1 MKKSRDMIALFLVC
15 VLFLTACGKDRKPA
29 QGEPGIYYVNVEG
42 TGLVKEEI
50 QLKGTSAE
58 EQVRNVLKAM
68 RRVEDTTEYQSAFA
82 EEAKLEKW
90 ELSDECVKL
99 YFDDGYEKLSGE
111 GELLL
116 RAAVVQTLTQIDGVD
131 DVRFFIED
139 EPLKDQHGCELG
151 AMNAEDFVENTG
163 SSLHSYQVEK
173 FRLYFSNAK
182 GDRLG
187 SETVKVRYNSNTSR
201 EKVIVE
207 KILKGPGKDGNFPVI
222 SPNTEV
228 RSVSV
233 KDGICYVNFNEEF
246 LNTDYKVDPYVTIY
260 ALVNSIVEN
269 CATGQVQ
276 ILVNGETK
284 VTYQSSVDLSQPFAA
299 DYDYVEKKD

>member
-1 MKKSRDMIALFLVC
+1 M
-15 VLFLTACGKDRKPA
+15 
-29 QGEPGIYYVNVEG
+29 
-42 TGLVKEEI
+42 
-50 QLKGTSAE
+50 
-58 EQVRNVLKAM
+58 
-68 RRVEDTTEYQSAFA
+68 
-82 EEAKLEKW
+82 
-90 ELSDECVKL
+90 
-99 YFDDGYEKLSGE
+99 
-111 GELLL
+111 
-116 RAAVVQTLTQIDGVD
+116 
-131 DVRFFIED
+131 
-139 EPLKDQHGCELG
+139 
-151 AMNAEDFVENTG
+151 
-163 SSLHSYQVEK
+163 
-173 FRLYFSNAK
+173 
-182 GDRLG
+182 
-187 SETVKVRYNSNTSR
+187 
-201 EKVIVE
+201 E